1 MGKNSKFSD
10 GSPISEK
17 RSRNFCLITYLSESD
32 LVSCLNNHIQSIRA
46 FEYIY
51 HNKDLKEDGTP
62 KESHFHVNLIL
73 YSARKL
79 ADVRRWFSGGNDIN
93 GLPANTLGQ
102 ICMDI
107 GASHDYLTHK
117 ENPDKFQY
125 NSEDIVSNNSSLFER
140 HVEFSDDVSW
150 LALNDMLA
158 GVPLQDI
165 AKRYGRDF
173 IYHYGHIKQVYL
185 DIVGG
190 FTPQNLEFHTDL

>member
-1 MGKNSKFSD
+1 MAEPKR
-10 GSPISEK
+10 EK
-17 RSRNFCLITYLSESD
+17 RSYKFCLITYLTEAD
-32 LVSCLNNHIQSIRA
+32 LVSCLNNHIQSIRG

-51 HNKDLKEDGTP
+51 HDKDLQDDGTP
-62 KESHFHVNLIL
+62 KEPHFHVNLIL

-79 ADVRRWFSGGNDIN
+79 ADVRCWFFGFDSQ

-107 GASHDYLTHK
+107 GASHGYLTHK

-125 NSEDIVSNNSSLFER
+125 NPEDIVSTDLSLFER
-140 HVEFSDDVSW
+140 KVDLSDDVSW
-150 LALNDMLA
+150 LALNDMLD
-158 GVPLQDI
+158 GVPLRDI

-173 IYHYGHIKQVYL
+173 IYHYGHIKQVYV

-190 FTPQNLEFHTDL
+190 FTLENREVHSDL